1 MLTRRCFLKQSGVAF
16 TGAAIL
22 SVLGKVGMAKA
33 AAEDY
38 KSLVCIFLSGG
49 NDSNNLLI
57 PIGAEYGA
65 YELVRGRNSNLNIP
79 MANWLPILSQNHSGR
94 IFGLHPAMTGI
105 KSLYEQGRAAIL
117 LNTGTLV
124 HPIIR
129 ADYQSGIAIPDNL
142 FSHQDQTQQWQT
154 GSWTSELRK
163 SGWGG
168 RLAETVGPLMNVGA
182 NFPMLMSMNGNNLF
196 NTAQN
201 ANEIAPGAINLKG
214 FNQLSSLDRR
224 SAMRNLESLEY
235 GLSLVKAKNYLT
247 GTAIDNMATLETLL
261 GTSSPLSTLFPL
273 SNIGYQLKMVASII
287 SLRNLLGLKRQVFFC
302 SMDGFDTH
310 SNQLSTQAGLFQ
322 NLDAALLAFYE
333 ATIEL
338 GIDQSVTSFTLSDFG
353 RTFKPTSTGGSDH
366 GWGSHHMII
375 GGAVN
380 GGNLYGNY
388 PTLSLGGPDDTD
400 DEGRWIPTVSV
411 DEYGAQ
417 LARWFGASDPSNIFP
432 NINNFDKNRTDI
444 NFMKIG

>member
-1 MLTRRCFLKQSGVAF
+1 
-16 TGAAIL
+16 
-22 SVLGKVGMAKA
+22 
-33 AAEDY
+33 
-38 KSLVCIFLSGG
+38 
-49 NDSNNLLI
+49 
-57 PIGAEYGA
+57 
-65 YELVRGRNSNLNIP
+65 
-79 MANWLPILSQNHSGR
+79 
-94 IFGLHPAMTGI
+94 MTGI
-105 KSLYEQGRAAIL
+105 KSLYEQGKAAIL

-261 GTSSPLSTLFPL
+261 GTSSPLSTLFPVL
-273 SNIGYQLKMVASII
+273 WMVLIPIPINYLPKLDYSKIWT
-287 SLRNLLGLKRQVFFC
+287 LLYL
-302 SMDGFDTH
+302 
-310 SNQLSTQAGLFQ
+310 LFTKLQ
-322 NLDAALLAFYE
+322 
-333 ATIEL
+333 
-338 GIDQSVTSFTLSDFG
+338 
-353 RTFKPTSTGGSDH
+353 
-366 GWGSHHMII
+366 
-375 GGAVN
+375 
-380 GGNLYGNY
+380 
-388 PTLSLGGPDDTD
+388 
-400 DEGRWIPTVSV
+400 
-411 DEYGAQ
+411 
-417 LARWFGASDPSNIFP
+417 
-432 NINNFDKNRTDI
+432 
-444 NFMKIG
+444 